1 MFWFFDSINSKAKFK
16 VLNNTDDNIFL
27 VKLFSKDINT
37 HDIKKSLP
45 PNYTELFTIASTEFS
60 INEINST
67 SLYILFTDPI
77 GIDHKFLVYENLNKN
92 IYVDYKII
100 ISKSKLGDFTIS
112 CRDLIKYPEF

>member
-37 HDIKKSLP
+37 HDIKKRLL
-45 PNYTELFTIASTEFS
+45 PNYTELFTITSNEFS
-60 INEINST
+60 INKINST

-92 IYVDYKII
+92 TYVDYKII
-100 ISKSKLGDFTIS
+100 ISKSKIRDYTIS
-112 CRDLIKYPEF
+112 CCNLIKHPEF